1 MLTNIILFWG
11 FWVHFCEN
19 GTKMIKKRQVL
30 QGFRQC
36 ISPVL
41 QMLVFPMNSQVSQ
54 HHEITSWNAYKHNAF
69 LMLLSAFLRIWLR
82 NDQETTGFIRVWWL
96 GFPVAQNIS
105 FPKGF
110 QGFAAS
116 QKTCRGILINVMLF
130 TTFEWP
136 FAKVTMKWSRN
147 NRVYKGFVTG
157 FSSCSKH

>member
-1 MLTNIILFWG
+1 MKKQYVYKGSVTAFCRYSKCLFPKWILRFPNTAKTHRGMLTNIILFWG

-82 NDQETTGFIRVWWL
+82 NDQETTGFIRVPWL
-96 GFPVAQNIS
+96 HFAVTPCTS
-105 FPKGF
+105 FPNGF
-110 QGFAAS
+110 
-116 QKTCRGILINVMLF
+116 
-130 TTFEWP
+130 
-136 FAKVTMKWSRN
+136 
-147 NRVYKGFVTG
+147 
-157 FSSCSKH
+157 